1 MAGTDKKINVALLA
15 MPEVTASSLYGMYD
29 VFSSA
34 GRDWLYITKGV
45 AGEPRMHPYVVSNQ
59 TPQFLAANNVWIR
72 PDHGLE
78 DCPPPAIVC
87 IPDFFIVPGEGCSGR
102 FPAEVAW
109 LRKCHAAGAT
119 LTSVCTGA
127 VLLAETGLIDGL
139 EAATHWA
146 YIRSLTANYPNV
158 RVRGDQTLIVNGIEQ
173 RIVMAGGATS
183 WHDLA
188 LFLIARYVGLNEAME
203 AAKTNLITWH
213 DIGQQPFAS
222 LLLTKQNTDA
232 AIAKSQEW
240 LGSHYMRPSPVAT
253 LVKRSGLPE
262 RSFVR
267 RFTKATGMSPLNY
280 VHALRLEEAKQLLER
295 GVSSVEAI
303 ANDVGY
309 EDASFFG
316 RLFHRKVGL
325 TPAQYR
331 RRFGQLRSVLSQS
344 LPNKQMP
351 QQRP

>member
-1 MAGTDKKINVALLA
+1 M
-15 MPEVTASSLYGMYD
+15 
-29 VFSSA
+29 
-34 GRDWLYITKGV
+34 
-45 AGEPRMHPYVVSNQ
+45 
-59 TPQFLAANNVWIR
+59 
-72 PDHGLE
+72 
-78 DCPPPAIVC
+78 
-87 IPDFFIVPGEGCSGR
+87 
-102 FPAEVAW
+102 
-109 LRKCHAAGAT
+109 
-119 LTSVCTGA
+119 
-127 VLLAETGLIDGL
+127 LLAETGLIDGL

-295 GVSSVEAI
+295 GVLSIEAI

-325 TPAQYR
+325 TPSTISAAIWSTAQCPVTVSAQQTICLALTMASLFR
-331 RRFGQLRSVLSQS
+331 AGRGTRSRQSQTT
-344 LPNKQMP
+344 PNTSAP
-351 QQRP
+351 EPG

>member
-267 RFTKATGMSPLNY
+267 TPK
-280 VHALRLEEAKQLLER
+280 
-295 GVSSVEAI
+295 SV
-303 ANDVGY
+303 Y
-309 EDASFFG
+309 RASISNGSFPNSHG
-316 RLFHRKVGL
+316 LMDRICSL
-325 TPAQYR
+325 TPTPGVPYA
-331 RRFGQLRSVLSQS
+331 S
-344 LPNKQMP
+344 PMP
-351 QQRP
+351 YSPSSETIRTRT